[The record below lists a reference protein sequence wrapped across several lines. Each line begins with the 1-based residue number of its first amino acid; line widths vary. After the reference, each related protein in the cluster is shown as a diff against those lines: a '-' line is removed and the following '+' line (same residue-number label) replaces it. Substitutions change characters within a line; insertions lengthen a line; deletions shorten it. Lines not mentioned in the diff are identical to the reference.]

1 MKKLPLQ
8 SSFSQSKPGQ
18 SNQND
23 PAPSDY
29 SVPIARSRAFG
40 HSGEEQGSVGKERP
54 AQLQLRSGRARE
66 KATLLESELTA
77 LPTRAYSDLGSRT
90 DSSTARLTPAPALH
104 HFSMSDH
111 VFGNDQLIPE
121 GEEFQGIMPYRAR
134 EVEQTLPG
142 PHYAR
147 AEAMDFPSPCPERSW
162 QDVAKQLYSFTVG
175 GLDRSKNL
183 LSKATQ
189 TIGNGARYSA
199 QQLAASVP
207 LAGLAA
213 IPINSRF
220 IGAVMGHT
228 VHQGICVGVST
239 YVREMLGEFLLATL
253 HHLPKN
259 QLIAIQTFSGAIQ
272 IALQRLRQYREK
284 RSPVSAARGFHNLS
298 IEEWEA
304 LSAEEKTEK
313 MRSQQRHSDCVTLYN
328 IASIMTNLA
337 LSTGSEALGNPSL
350 PSYLV
355 TWDAKVV
362 AYCAV
367 RDSLQGLFSMV
378 SMDPPK
384 KGIGGFTSPH
394 IDVSGNLY
402 SLGNAVANT
411 AISILQPKELSEAR
425 QILASQHNQNEFA
438 NAFAI
443 VNKTAGIKSLVCI
456 MLEIED
462 FTAVTQQIAKQ
473 AGVNQYWKP
482 ELKGSRQ
489 DMMRIFDQSIARLAV
504 INSNVSI
511 AVAANAIATKLSLS
525 DQAVDGLTNLLPAAL
540 LPLQYSTVGRTWM
553 AEATVRDE
561 LDHSRKEVS
570 NPESSPA

>member
-1 MKKLPLQ
+1 M
-8 SSFSQSKPGQ
+8 
-18 SNQND
+18 
-23 PAPSDY
+23 
-29 SVPIARSRAFG
+29 PITRARAFG
-40 HSGEEQGSVGKERP
+40 HTGDEQRSVGKEQP
-54 AQLQLRSGRARE
+54 AHLQLGSRLARE
-66 KATLLESELTA
+66 KATIRESELTA
-77 LPTRAYSDLGSRT
+77 LPTRAYSDLGART
-90 DSSTARLTPAPALH
+90 NSATARFTPATALH

-111 VFGNDQLIPE
+111 ILGNDRSIPE
-121 GEEFQGIMPYRAR
+121 REEFQEITPYQAE

-147 AEAMDFPSPCPERSW
+147 ADAMDFPSPCPERSW
-162 QDVAKQLYSFTVG
+162 QDVAKQLYSFTIG
-175 GLDRSKNL
+175 GLHRSKDL

-189 TIGNGARYSA
+189 TIGNGTRYSA
-199 QQLAASVP
+199 QQLAACVP
-207 LAGLAA
+207 LAGFGA
-213 IPINSRF
+213 ISIDSRF

-259 QLIAIQTFSGAIQ
+259 QLIAIQTFSGAMQ
-272 IALQRLRQYREK
+272 IALQRFRQYREK
-284 RSPVSAARGFHNLS
+284 RSPVSAARGFYNLS
-298 IEEWEA
+298 IAEWEA
-304 LSAEEKTEK
+304 LSADEKTEK
-313 MRSQQRHSDCVTLYN
+313 IRSQQRHSDCVTLYN

-337 LSTGSEALGNPSL
+337 LSTSSEALGNPSL

-425 QILASQHNQNEFA
+425 KLLASQHNQNEFA
-438 NAFAI
+438 HAFAI
-443 VNKTAGIKSLVCI
+443 INKTAGIKSLISVI
-456 MLEIED
+456 LEIED
-462 FTAVTQQIAKQ
+462 YTTVTQQIAKQ
-473 AGVNQYWKP
+473 SGVNQYWKP

-504 INSNVSI
+504 INSNISI

-525 DQAVDGLTNLLPAAL
+525 DQAVDGLTNLLPAAF

-553 AEATVRDE
+553 AEGTVRDE
-561 LDHSRKEVS
+561 LDRSRKEVS
-570 NPESSPA
+570 NTESSPA